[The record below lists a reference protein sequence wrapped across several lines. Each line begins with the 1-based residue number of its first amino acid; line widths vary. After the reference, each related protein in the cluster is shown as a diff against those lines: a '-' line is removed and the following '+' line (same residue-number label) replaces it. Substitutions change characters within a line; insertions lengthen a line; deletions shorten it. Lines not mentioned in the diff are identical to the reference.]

1 MNMPY
6 LLRSRIQTGPMDRR
20 RNRRVAAF
28 LTVRIWGVDARSM
41 PFTQHAQVRNIS
53 DRGAVLQGM
62 IRPVRAGAIL
72 HLQHEEDQAQFRVV
86 WVGKQG
92 TRRQGEIGVESLSS
106 EPFIWDI
113 NLLQC
118 AQAAGKG

>member
-1 MNMPY
+1 MDIPY
-6 LLRSRIQTGPMDRR
+6 LLKSRTQRRPMDRR

-28 LTVRIWGVDARSM
+28 LTVRVWGVDAKSM

-62 IRPVRAGAIL
+62 IRPVRAGEIL
-72 HLQHEEDQAQFRVV
+72 HVQHDEEQAQFRVV
-86 WVGKQG
+86 WTGKPG
-92 TRRQGEIGVESLSS
+92 TRRQGEIGIESLSS
-106 EPFIWDI
+106 EPFIWDV

-118 AQAAGKG
+118 AQVVGKG

>member
-1 MNMPY
+1 
-6 LLRSRIQTGPMDRR
+6 MDRR

-28 LTVRIWGVDARSM
+28 LTVRIWGVDAKSL
-41 PFTQHAQVRNIS
+41 PFTQHAQVKNIS
-53 DRGAVLQGM
+53 NRGAVLQGM
-62 IRPVRAGAIL
+62 TRPVKAGEIL
-72 HLQHEEDQAQFRVV
+72 HVQHEDGQAQFRVV

-106 EPFIWDI
+106 ESFTWDV

-118 AQAAGKG
+118 THAAGKG